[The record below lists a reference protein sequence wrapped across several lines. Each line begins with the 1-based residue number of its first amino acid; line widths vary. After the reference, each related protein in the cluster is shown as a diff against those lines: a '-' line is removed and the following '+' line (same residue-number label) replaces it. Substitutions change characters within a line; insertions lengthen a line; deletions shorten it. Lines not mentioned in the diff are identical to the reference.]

1 MAAVNG
7 HLLSLVDA
15 SHVKCLFAMLKMIT
29 EGAVLTV
36 LTAVEYSNETTLS
49 ALLSDVVI
57 IKE

>member
-29 EGAVLTV
+29 EGAVLT
-36 LTAVEYSNETTLS
+36 AAEYSNETTLPCY
-49 ALLSDVVI
+49 SDVVI